1 MNSNPINHAN
11 QGRSILWRPLR
22 STSLL
27 LGLGAALCAMP
38 HGELHAAEPPLM
50 KMTTPIPAGIATPD
64 RLETRLGILN
74 SVDGVPDAA
83 TAQKVFDNLDF
94 QRAVQAYLNSIQIA
108 SMEAMRNGILKWGPA
123 NTTALLFE
131 ELMDSKARWLTPNTV
146 NIYMTA
152 WLDLSDG
159 PMVVET
165 PPNVI
170 GIVDDAWFHYVTD
183 FGQVGEDKNK
193 GGKYLF
199 LPPGY
204 QGDIPEGYFVRKS
217 QTFGNW
223 LIWRGSQ
230 VEGSTKPAVDA
241 TKNTFRVYPLARKDN
256 PPTMTFIDVS
266 GKPFPTIHAMDGNL
280 YEEVNQTIQ
289 REPGAGQSPEIL
301 GQLASIGIKK
311 GKPFKPDARME
322 AILNESA
329 DVAAVTVRAL
339 ASRPRTDNFYI
350 YPGKGVWT
358 TPFPGGSYEFLD
370 ANNARYLD
378 ARAYFHF
385 YATGITPAMT
395 AAPVGKGSTYAVAY
409 MDKTGTPLDGAKT
422 YRVHVPPNVPG
433 KSFWSFTLYDNQTRS
448 MLQTDQ
454 QFPGLDEN
462 TRGLKQNPDGSYD
475 IYFGPT
481 LPEGVEKANWLQTV
495 PGKGWNMLWR
505 IYGPTEP
512 WYDRSWQIGDP
523 EAVN

>member
-1 MNSNPINHAN
+1 
-11 QGRSILWRPLR
+11 
-22 STSLL
+22 
-27 LGLGAALCAMP
+27 
-38 HGELHAAEPPLM
+38 M

-241 TKNTFRVYPLARKDN
+241 TKNTFRVYPLARKDS

-311 GKPFKPDARME
+311 GKPFKPDARM
-322 AILNESA
+322 
-329 DVAAVTVRAL
+329 
-339 ASRPRTDNFYI
+339 
-350 YPGKGVWT
+350 
-358 TPFPGGSYEFLD
+358 
-370 ANNARYLD
+370 
-378 ARAYFHF
+378 
-385 YATGITPAMT
+385 
-395 AAPVGKGSTYAVAY
+395 
-409 MDKTGTPLDGAKT
+409 
-422 YRVHVPPNVPG
+422 
-433 KSFWSFTLYDNQTRS
+433 
-448 MLQTDQ
+448 
-454 QFPGLDEN
+454 
-462 TRGLKQNPDGSYD
+462 
-475 IYFGPT
+475 
-481 LPEGVEKANWLQTV
+481 
-495 PGKGWNMLWR
+495 
-505 IYGPTEP
+505 
-512 WYDRSWQIGDP
+512 
-523 EAVN
+523 